1 MAEESRE
8 EKLNRKWQDQLQEL
22 RVMQTGAQ
30 LTAGFLLTLPFQQ
43 PTFDHLSDF
52 QKTIY
57 LLLVALAGF
66 TVLVVVAPVAVH
78 RRLTG
83 EDIKE
88 RVVVTA
94 HKCLLV
100 AMLCLALL
108 VAGMLTLI
116 FSVVVST
123 TTGVVVGLVSLLA
136 AAGLLLVLPG
146 LLSRRD
152 DD

>member
-1 MAEESRE
+1 MAEESRT

-52 QKTIY
+52 QKGLY
-57 LLLVALAGF
+57 LTLVTLAGF
-66 TVLVVVAPVAVH
+66 TVLVVVSPVAVH

-88 RVVVTA
+88 RVVITA

-100 AMLCLALL
+100 AMLTLGLL

-116 FSVVVST
+116 FSVVLST
-123 TTGVVVGLVSLLA
+123 TTGVVLGVITLVLE
-136 AAGLLLVLPG
+136 AGLLVALPE
-146 LLSRRD
+146 LLSRRGD
-152 DD
+152 

>member
-1 MAEESRE
+1 MAEESRT

-52 QKTIY
+52 QKGLY
-57 LLLVALAGF
+57 LALVALAGF

-94 HKCLLV
+94 HKCLMV

-108 VAGMLTLI
+108 VSGMLTLI
-116 FSVVVST
+116 FSVVLST
-123 TTGVVVGLVSLLA
+123 TLGVLVGGVSLLIA
-136 AAGLLLVLPG
+136 VALLVVLPQ
-146 LLSRRD
+146 LLSRD
-152 DD
+152 DDD

>member
-1 MAEESRE
+1 MAEESRT

-43 PTFDHLSDF
+43 PTFGKLTDF
-52 QKTIY
+52 QTGLY
-57 LLLVALAGF
+57 LGLVALAGL

-94 HKCLLV
+94 HKCLMI
-100 AMLCLALL
+100 AMACLGLL
-108 VAGMLTLI
+108 VSGMLTLI
-116 FSVVVST
+116 FSVVLTT
-123 TTGVVVGLVSLLA
+123 TTGVVVGVLSLVIAS
-136 AAGLLLVLPG
+136 GLLVVLPQ
-146 LLSRRD
+146 LLSRD

>member
-1 MAEESRE
+1 MSEESRD

-43 PTFDHLSDF
+43 PTFSHLTTF
-52 QKTIY
+52 QTTVY
-57 LLLVALAGF
+57 LALVALAGF
-66 TVLVVVAPVAVH
+66 TVLVVVSPVAVH

-83 EDIKE
+83 EDVKE
-88 RVVVTA
+88 RVVITA
-94 HKCLLV
+94 HKCLRV

-108 VAGMLTLI
+108 VSGMLTLI
-116 FSVVVST
+116 FSVVLST
-123 TTGVVVGLVSLLA
+123 TIGVIAGAASLLVA
-136 AAGLLLVLPG
+136 AAALIALPQ
-146 LLSRRD
+146 LMSRD

>member
-43 PTFDHLSDF
+43 PTFGKLTDF
-52 QKTIY
+52 QTGLY
-57 LLLVALAGF
+57 LALVALAGF
-66 TVLVVVAPVAVH
+66 TVLTVVAPVAVH

-83 EDIKE
+83 EDVKE

-94 HKCLLV
+94 HKCLMI
-100 AMLCLALL
+100 AMVFLALL
-108 VAGMLTLI
+108 VSGMLTLI
-116 FSVVVST
+116 FSVVLTT
-123 TTGVVVGLVSLLA
+123 TTGVVIGVISLVIA
-136 AAGLLLVLPG
+136 AVLLVVLPQ
-146 LLSRRD
+146 LLSRD